1 MAAATS
7 VQRRLVCYVGG
18 FDPQGPAHYHQLYAT
33 EAARQAAVSGHE
45 ITVGRRQR
53 LGEHIAG
60 WEVDARIEG
69 ESVHTRYEFLRWDD
83 IVRARWP
90 RSRWA
95 LLRTTLWA
103 SWRCWR
109 DGVMWYSWRR
119 SWPAFLALAGPGLAM
134 LIWVLLLGVAAAV
147 GAVLWQVGWSVASG
161 VWLLLALPALLALG
175 AEAERRTQM
184 AWLMRSLACLVRQG
198 RGQTPDLEARL
209 DQFAEHLAS
218 ALQEAQHDEVLLVG
232 HSSGAMLA
240 VSVAAR
246 ALARLPAG
254 GGARLSLLT
263 LGNCGATLS
272 QQPAAQSYRDE
283 LVAVGSSSAV
293 HWLDVSAPADG
304 CCFALVDPCEGLAL
318 PPGAP
323 GAKRLNPRF
332 AQLFSPASYERIRH
346 DKYRCHFQYLMASEV
361 VGDYD
366 FFAITAGP
374 QTLQQRFAARP
385 GVADFRQF
393 ECFGGVRR

>member
-1 MAAATS
+1 MAAPA
-7 VQRRLVCYVGG
+7 VRRRLVCYLSG
-18 FDPQGPAHYHQLYAT
+18 FDPQGPAHYHQLYAQ
-33 EAARQAAVSGHE
+33 EAARQAAVSGH
-45 ITVGRRQR
+45 TLQVGRRQR
-53 LGEHIAG
+53 TGEHVAA
-60 WEVDARIEG
+60 WEVDATIEG
-69 ESVHTRYEFLRWDD
+69 SAVQTRYEFLRWDD
-83 IVRARWP
+83 IVRAHWP

-103 SWRCWR
+103 SWQCWR

-134 LIWVLLLGVAAAV
+134 LIWVLLLAVV
-147 GAVLWQVGWSVASG
+147 GAAGAIWWQIGGPVASG
-161 VWLLLALPALLALG
+161 VWLLLALPALVALG
-175 AEAERRTQM
+175 VEAERRTQM

-209 DQFAEHLAS
+209 DLFAQHLAA
-218 ALQEAQHDEVLLVG
+218 ALQRSEHDEVLLVG

-246 ALARLPAG
+246 ALARLPVHC
-254 GGARLSLLT
+254 GARLSLLT

-293 HWLDVSAPADG
+293 HWLDVSAPPDG
-304 CCFALVDPCEGLAL
+304 CCYALVDPCEGLSL
-318 PPGAP
+318 PPSAP

-332 AQLFSPASYERIRH
+332 AQLFTPASYERIRH

-361 VGDYD
+361 VGEYD

-374 QTLQQRFAARP
+374 RSLQERFAHRE

-393 ECFGGVRR
+393 ECFGGIRR

>member
-1 MAAATS
+1 MR
-7 VQRRLVCYVGG
+7 RRLVCYIGG

-45 ITVGRRQR
+45 ISVGRRQR

-60 WEVDARIEG
+60 WEVDARIDG
-69 ESVHTRYEFLRWDD
+69 QSVRTRYEFLRWDD

-103 SWRCWR
+103 SWQCWR

-134 LIWVLLLGVAAAV
+134 LIWVLLLGVVGVLAAGLW
-147 GAVLWQVGWSVASG
+147 GAGWPLATG
-161 VWLLLALPALLALG
+161 LWLLLTLPGLVALG
-175 AEAERRTQM
+175 VEAERRTQM

-198 RGQTPDLEARL
+198 RGQTPELEARL
-209 DQFAEHLAS
+209 DHFAAHLAA
-218 ALQEAQHDEVLLVG
+218 ALQDPAHDEVLLVG

-246 ALARLPAG
+246 ALAQVPAG
-254 GGARLSLLT
+254 AAARLSLLT
-263 LGNCGATLS
+263 LGQCGATLS
-272 QQPAAQSYRDE
+272 QQPQAQAYRDE
-283 LVAVGSSSAV
+283 LVAVGSSAQL

-304 CCFALVDPCEGLAL
+304 CCYALVDPCEGLPL
-318 PPGAP
+318 PPGSP
-323 GAKRLNPRF
+323 GAKRLSPRF
-332 AQLFSPASYERIRH
+332 AQLFTPASYERIRH

-361 VGDYD
+361 VGEYDY
-366 FFAITAGP
+366 FAITAGP
-374 QTLQQRFAARP
+374 RSLQERFAHRD

-393 ECFGGVRR
+393 ECFGGIRR